1 MDAGIA
7 DGAVLG
13 GDGFGGAGGGLPM
26 DAGVDGGPGDAALD
40 ATMDPLR
47 DAEIDYEPPDPDDPV
62 ACTPADAADVCGGGG
77 CVDGYCCDTDCDAQC
92 EACDVAGSEGLC
104 TPVPDGTADALTG
117 TACDGP
123 DTDLCTDDSYG
134 ACMQGSVVC
143 EAGTDD
149 LELCDG
155 VDNDCDPATP
165 DGSDEATFGDICDG
179 DDPDQCPS
187 GAIACDGAALFCT
200 DADDAD
206 PELCDGIDNDCDP
219 NTPDGAD
226 EPTLGNGCDGG
237 DSDLCNEGVIACGGG
252 VLACN
257 DATGDSLE
265 VCDGA
270 DNDCN
275 GATADGADEPTLGD
289 GCDGGDS
296 DLCNEGVI
304 ACGGG
309 VLACNDAT
317 GDSLEVCDGADND
330 CNGATADGA
339 DEPTLG
345 NGCDGGDSD
354 LCEEGVIACGGGVLA
369 CNDATGDSLEV
380 CDGADNDCNG
390 ATADGA
396 DEPTLGNGC
405 DGGDSDLCNEGVIAC
420 GGGVLACNDAT
431 GDSLEVCDG
440 ADNDCDLETDESGWN
455 NDWWDWRWSHRN
467 KLEFLNGGQAQT
479 LTSFPVLVKLANAN
493 FSYANAKGDG
503 TDLRFISSDGA
514 TELTYHIER
523 WTPGGDSYVWVNVDA
538 IDANSNTDFMWMYH
552 GNVDAAD
559 VRDVAGTYD
568 LYRAVYHL
576 SETSRTSGAYNDHL
590 DSAQGSHAEAVN
602 FSGGGLNPS
611 VTGQIGGADDFDGN
625 NDYVEVD
632 NGGTVD
638 DIFNGGGTVSAWI
651 YPQGWGENS
660 FGRIADKSNN
670 TSATLGWSFQL
681 DNGNTT
687 GALRFEVGF
696 SGGQGGWLCP
706 ANSITLGSWQ
716 HVAVTYDDDS
726 AGNDATLYVNGIS
739 CSATRVQSHSGSWPG
754 DSSYVMRLGTWSGG
768 TTRTFDGLIDE
779 VRFSSVPRTQPWLRA
794 QALSHADTFLNRVG
808 EEQDTCQ

>member
-219 NTPDGAD
+219 NTP
-226 EPTLGNGCDGG
+226 
-237 DSDLCNEGVIACGGG
+237 
-252 VLACN
+252 
-257 DATGDSLE
+257 
-265 VCDGA
+265 
-270 DNDCN
+270 
-275 GATADGADEPTLGD
+275 
-289 GCDGGDS
+289 
-296 DLCNEGVI
+296 
-304 ACGGG
+304 
-309 VLACNDAT
+309 
-317 GDSLEVCDGADND
+317 
-330 CNGATADGA
+330 
-339 DEPTLG
+339 
-345 NGCDGGDSD
+345 
-354 LCEEGVIACGGGVLA
+354 
-369 CNDATGDSLEV
+369 
-380 CDGADNDCNG
+380 
-390 ATADGA
+390 DGA